1 MRSNGRQV
9 VVADL
14 MMITMDPRRL
24 AHQAVCFHTIRPR
37 LPRTAGMPMRFNTR
51 ILCLRL
57 RLALMVSRIAMS
69 RD

>member
-14 MMITMDPRRL
+14 LMITMDPLRL
-24 AHQAVCFHTIRPR
+24 AHQAACFLTIRPR
-37 LPRTAGMPMRFNTR
+37 LPRTAGMSIQFNTR

-57 RLALMVSRIAMS
+57 RLVLMVSQTAMG